1 MNDSKPTP
9 VADSTREA
17 AAKAFS
23 LLDLTSLTDQE
34 SADDIAALVN
44 NASWRSA
51 NGERIHVAALCIF
64 PRFLPLARK
73 LLDEQDLYSV
83 RLATVT
89 NFPHGN
95 DDIDIAVKET
105 RAAIAYGA
113 DEVDVVLPYR
123 ALIAGDSKTPL
134 LLVQACKAECG
145 HHAQLKV
152 IIETGE
158 LKTPELIQ
166 QASEIAIAGGA
177 DFIKTS
183 TGKVAEN
190 ATPAAAEIMISVIQA
205 HIEQQRANKSAAH
218 ATHAIGFKPAGGIRN
233 LDDALVYM
241 HAAEN
246 VLGKASIQPSRF
258 RLGASSVRANL
269 VATLEGGQEHTAS
282 GGY

>member
-1 MNDSKPTP
+1 MQDPKS
-9 VADSTREA
+9 AL

-44 NASWRSA
+44 NASWRDA
-51 NGERIHVAALCIF
+51 HGKRIEVAALCIF

-89 NFPHGN
+89 NFPHGS

-113 DEVDVVLPYR
+113 DEVDVVFPYR
-123 ALIAGDSKTPL
+123 ALIAGDAKTPL
-134 LLVQACKAECG
+134 LLVQACKAACG
-145 HHAQLKV
+145 NHAQLKV

-158 LKTPELIQ
+158 LKTPDLIK

-190 ATPAAAEIMISVIQA
+190 ATPAAAKVMISVIQA
-205 HIEQQRANKSAAH
+205 HIEKQRASKSAAH
-218 ATHAIGFKPAGGIRN
+218 AIHAIGFKPAGGIRN

-241 HAAEN
+241 QAAEN
-246 VLGKASIQPSRF
+246 VLGAEGIHPSRF